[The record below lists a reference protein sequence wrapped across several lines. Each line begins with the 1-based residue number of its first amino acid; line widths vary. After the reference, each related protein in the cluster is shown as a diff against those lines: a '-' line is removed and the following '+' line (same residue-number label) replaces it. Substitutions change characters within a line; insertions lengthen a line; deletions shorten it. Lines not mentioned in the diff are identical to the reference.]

1 MQDKEIREQK
11 AKVSRKWYLLFS
23 GILLLLA
30 FGPYV
35 GVVHLTTIDRLTP
48 AVLGVAI
55 ILG

>member
-30 FGPYV
+30 FGPYI
-35 GVVHLTTIDRLTP
+35 GVT
-48 AVLGVAI
+48 
-55 ILG
+55 